1 MKRVA
6 LKGLAW
12 RKIRGVLTAIAIVL
26 GVAMVSGAFI
36 LTDTMK
42 KAADNLEASSYA
54 GIDGIVTGNA
64 TFRDDNSWQKTP
76 SISETYIAKVDRV
89 PDVGDAVGTILDQ
102 AKLVDDKGEVIGKP
116 PNFAVGIDASRS
128 AADRLN
134 PLTLGSGRW
143 AAGPGEV
150 AIDAGTARRQHLDIG
165 DSVGVVA
172 AGPLRTFKIVGLV
185 KYGNVDSLGATTV
198 AAFDLKTAQQ
208 LFDKQGEVDQ
218 IAFESKSGVS
228 PAATRAE
235 VNDALTGTP
244 TEVQTAQAADP
255 FDFKGLKSF
264 VTFIK
269 IFLLAFAG
277 IALFVGAFIIFNTF
291 AITVAQRTRE
301 FALLRTIGASRRQV
315 LRSVVLEAFII
326 GLAATIV
333 GAGLGVLI
341 AKFLNA
347 VMKAAEIDLPQAGMV
362 FSLRTVLVSLLVGVV
377 VTVLA
382 SIIPAVRAT
391 RVAPVAVLRE
401 GSTMPKSR
409 WSPATPFIA
418 LGAAGGGFALLLF
431 GMFGDAGGAVVHVLA
446 IAGGTLA
453 LFIGVALLAPRLVR
467 PIAWVVGAPAAR
479 FAGAPGRLAREN
491 ATRNPGRTAV
501 TASALM
507 IGLALVTFVTVL
519 AQGIRSSWGS
529 TVRKQVSA
537 DYILTTTSGWDSF
550 SPGAAAAIAR
560 TPGVEAVSSVRNAP
574 VRLDENSQS
583 SVSGLDT
590 ATVPRFFHFTWVD
603 GSKATLGKLGS
614 NGAIVLEQF
623 AKDNHLKVGGPF
635 YVTTTDGKVAKL
647 VVRGIHKPAGL
658 DSLLG
663 SIAISN
669 RVYDKLFTHPRNTMA
684 FVATQESAPRSTLET
699 ALKPYPDVTLNT
711 ESEFVKDQNAWIDK
725 MLMLL
730 YVLLGLSVLVSLFG
744 IVNTLVLSIV
754 ERTRELGALRAVG
767 MTRRQLRRMIRHES
781 VITALIGATMGFV
794 LGIGLAALVI
804 RRLSDYSVSTGGDGM
819 HLALPIGSLVV
830 FALAAVAAGILAAVL
845 PARRAGRLNVLSAL
859 QYE

>member
-1 MKRVA
+1 MRRVA

-12 RKIRGVLTAIAIVL
+12 RKIRGVLTSIAIVL

-54 GIDGIVTGNA
+54 GIDGVVTGNA
-64 TFRDDNSWQKTP
+64 AFRDDNSWQKTP
-76 SISETYIAKVDRV
+76 SISQTYIAKVDRV
-89 PDVGDAVGTILDQ
+89 PEVGDAVGTILDQ
-102 AKLVDDKGEVIGKP
+102 AKLVDDNGEVIGKP
-116 PNFAVGIDASRS
+116 PNFAVGIDASRPG
-128 AADRLN
+128 ADRLN

-143 AAGPGEV
+143 ASGPGEV

-172 AGPLRTFKIVGLV
+172 SGPLRTFKIVGLV
-185 KYGNVDSLGATTV
+185 KYGNVDSLGAATV
-198 AAFDLKTAQQ
+198 AAFDLKTAQE

-218 IAFESKSGVS
+218 IAFDSKPGVS
-228 PAATRAE
+228 VAATRAE
-235 VNDALTGTP
+235 VNDALLGTP
-244 TEVQTAQAADP
+244 TEVQTAEGADP

-347 VMKAAEIDLPQAGMV
+347 VMKAAEIDLPQAGTV

-409 WSPATPFIA
+409 LSPATPFIA
-418 LGAAGGGFALLLF
+418 IGAAGGGFALLLF
-431 GMFGDAGGAVVHVLA
+431 GMFGDAGGALVHVLA

-467 PIAWVVGAPAAR
+467 PIAWLVGAPAAR

-574 VRLDENSQS
+574 VRIDKSQS

-603 GSKATLGKLGS
+603 GSDATLAKLGS

-623 AKDNHLKVGGPF
+623 AKDNHLQVGEPF
-635 YVTTTDGKVAKL
+635 YVTTTDGKVAQL

-819 HLALPIGSLVV
+819 HLALPVGSLVV
-830 FALAAVAAGILAAVL
+830 FALAAVAAGILAAVF